1 MKKFL
6 AAVLAMAM
14 ALSLVSFA
22 SAEETYTIVTNDFM
36 GAGGDT
42 YYAFS
47 ASPIGYDLGV
57 PLDEVVMDYIT
68 SVLGGVVTEAQ
79 YGQTASTPSPMTT

>member
-22 SAEETYTIVTNDFM
+22 SAEETYTI
-36 GAGGDT
+36 GAMEPERPPDWRCRRLRPGC
-42 YYAFS
+42 A
-47 ASPIGYDLGV
+47 AWR
-57 PLDEVVMDYIT
+57 
-68 SVLGGVVTEAQ
+68 
-79 YGQTASTPSPMTT
+79 

>member
-22 SAEETYTIVTNDFM
+22 SAEETYTIGLIGPLT
-36 GAGGDT
+36 GAAAV
-42 YYAFS
+42 YCN
-47 ASPIGYDLGV
+47 LR
-57 PLDEVVMDYIT
+57 
-68 SVLGGVVTEAQ
+68 
-79 YGQTASTPSPMTT
+79 